1 MTSVS
6 GHTLNIGSYKVERTI
21 NRQQK
26 NVVSRT
32 GFPIRPHVSIKIHI
46 PSVDLLIQIAASAGA
61 FNVVYVNQ
69 FTGLNIDGGSA
80 DDMSVFDNIR
90 PGRNVS

>member
-1 MTSVS
+1 
-6 GHTLNIGSYKVERTI
+6 
-21 NRQQK
+21 
-26 NVVSRT
+26 
-32 GFPIRPHVSIKIHI
+32 
-46 PSVDLLIQIAASAGA
+46 VDLLIQIAASAGA
-61 FNVVYVNQ
+61 FNIVYVNQ